1 MGNSGLIII
10 RWVMMPKHGKEQE
23 MRNQQKESG
32 MVVNLHFTDFCN
44 CRCRFCHS
52 RFQRSRL
59 GLADWERIID
69 NIAGDLNVQ
78 RFNLAGGEPLA
89 SPFIQGLID
98 AIHDR
103 GYDASIITNGLLLNQ
118 EFIARNIGK
127 LSVIGI
133 SVDGVCAEDHK
144 AIGRVNTR
152 GESMTGERFVA
163 TARMI
168 REAGMR
174 LKVNTVVNALNK
186 DKDFGEV
193 LRVAMPD
200 RWKVFRMLL
209 LNGMNDD
216 AADLAVTDD
225 EFRDFVSRH
234 RAYNPVVEDA
244 GDIRS
249 SYIVVNPD
257 GKLIDNSS
265 GSSATTDS
273 LVGSRFRDEFAKI
286 GFNFDAYLK
295 RYVQAA

>member
-1 MGNSGLIII
+1 MNSNLIFV
-10 RWVMMPKHGKEQE
+10 RRVMMPKQGKEQE
-23 MRNQQKESG
+23 MRSQQQEAG

-118 EFIARNIGK
+118 EFITRNIGK
-127 LSVIGI
+127 LSMIGI

-144 AIGRVNTR
+144 AIGRVNAS
-152 GESMTGERFVA
+152 GESMTGERFVV
-163 TARMI
+163 TARMVHD
-168 REAGMR
+168 AGMR

-193 LRVAMPD
+193 LSATMPD

-216 AADLAVTDD
+216 ATDLAVTDD
-225 EFRDFVSRH
+225 EFLDFVARH
-234 RAYNPVVEDA
+234 RAFNPVVEDA

-286 GFNFDAYLK
+286 GFNFDTYLK